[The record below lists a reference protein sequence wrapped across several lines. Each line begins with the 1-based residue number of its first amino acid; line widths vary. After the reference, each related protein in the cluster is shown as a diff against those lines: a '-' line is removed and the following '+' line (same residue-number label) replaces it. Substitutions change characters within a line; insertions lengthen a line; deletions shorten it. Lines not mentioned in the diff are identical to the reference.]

1 MKANVAF
8 VIIVP
13 LITDTYK
20 DKGARKQ
27 LIRELRSKGIS
38 DEKVLAAMMSIPR
51 HFFMHKDF
59 RHHAYLDKA
68 FRIGEGQTISQP
80 FTVAYQSQLLHV
92 ERGESVL
99 EIGTGSGYQ
108 ASVLLELG
116 ANLTT
121 IERHEA
127 LHIEAQKVLKFLGY
141 SAKFVCGDGSL
152 GYSQNAPYDKIIVTA
167 GAPVVPK
174 ALIEQLKIGGILI
187 IPVGD
192 GKIQKMHSIIKTNKD
207 TFEDIELN
215 DFKFVPLIG
224 EQAW

>member
-1 MKANVAF
+1 M
-8 VIIVP
+8 
-13 LITDTYK
+13 ITDTYK

-27 LIRELRSKGIS
+27 LVRELKTKGIY
-38 DEKVLAAMMSIPR
+38 DDKVLAAMLKIPR

-80 FTVAYQSQLLHV
+80 FTVAYQTQLLHI
-92 ERGESVL
+92 EKNETVL

-121 IERHEA
+121 IERHEP
-127 LHIEAQKVLKFLGY
+127 LHIEAQKVLKYLGY
-141 SAKFVCGDGSL
+141 HANFICGDGSL
-152 GYSQNAPYDKIIVTA
+152 GYTQNAPYDKIIVTA
-167 GAPVVPK
+167 GAPELPK
-174 ALIEQLKIGGILI
+174 ALIEQLKVGGILI
-187 IPVGD
+187 IPIGD
-192 GKIQKMHSIIKTNKD
+192 SKTQKMHSIIKTGKA